1 MERTVT
7 CDSCGWAGARLGPAL
22 LVALL
27 VTAPVTPLCAQDV
40 RLTGAE
46 VDVALVDGGDLRGE
60 LIEAV
65 DGSLLLLSESGYAS
79 VALDEVAQIEW
90 RRHEFDS
97 GDAMLW
103 VGIGSLVTLA
113 GMSYACS
120 QYEGGDCSGAVAATV
135 IPWAVLGVPFALWLG
150 GSAWGDLPADELEL
164 RAYARFPQGA
174 PESFR
179 SRRDANRPPGG

>member
-1 MERTVT
+1 MEPTVT
-7 CDSCGWAGARLGPAL
+7 CDACVRTRARPGPAL

-27 VTAPVTPLCAQDV
+27 LTAPVTPLSAQDV

-46 VDVALVDGGDLRGE
+46 VGVNLVDGRDLRGE
-60 LIEAV
+60 LIEAF
-65 DGSLLLLSESGYAS
+65 DGSLLLLSESGYES
-79 VALDEVAQIEW
+79 VTLDEVAEIEW
-90 RRHEFDS
+90 RRHGVDS
-97 GDAMLW
+97 GDALLW

-120 QYEGGDCSGAVAATV
+120 QYEGGDCSGAVAATL
-135 IPWAVLGVPFALWLG
+135 IPWAALGVPFAFWLG
-150 GSAWGDLPADELEL
+150 SSAWGDLPPDEVEL

-179 SRRDANRPPGG
+179 ARRDANWPPGG